1 MLKIV
6 FANTDEHYQQAAALF
21 NEYAQWL
28 GIDLGFQ
35 HFEEELLSLRKVY
48 AAPKGC
54 IILLQENEQAFGCIA
69 LRPINETIAE
79 VKRLYI
85 KPMFRNIGAAARL
98 LAILEEYASS
108 QKYKSLKLDTLRS
121 MLPAMAFYKKYGY
134 QETSPYYNNP
144 NENAVYF
151 EKQLVVGSS

>member
-1 MLKIV
+1 MHKIV
-6 FANTDEHYQQAAALF
+6 FANTDTHYQQAAFLF

-35 HFEEELLSLRKVY
+35 HFEEELVSLRKVY
-48 AAPKGC
+48 AAPRGC

-69 LRPINETIAE
+69 LRPIKQEIGE

-85 KPMFRNIGAAARL
+85 QPAYRNIGAASRL
-98 LAILEEYASS
+98 LAILEEYAISVRY
-108 QKYKSLKLDTLRS
+108 QSLKLDTLSS
-121 MLPAMAFYKKYGY
+121 MVPAMTFYKKYGY
-134 QETSPYYNNP
+134 LETSPYYHNP

-151 EKQLVVGSS
+151 EKNIS

>member
-1 MLKIV
+1 MHKIV
-6 FANTDEHYQQAAALF
+6 FAKDDNQYEQAAFLF

-54 IILLQENEQAFGCIA
+54 IILLQENERAFGCIA

-85 KPMFRNIGAAARL
+85 QQTHRNQGCADRL
-98 LAILEEYASS
+98 LAILEEYALSMRY
-108 QKYKSLKLDTLRS
+108 QSLKLDTLSS
-121 MLPAMAFYKKYGY
+121 MVPAMNFYKKHGY
-134 QETSPYYNNP
+134 VETSPYYHNP

-151 EKQLVVGSS
+151 EKQLG

>member
-1 MLKIV
+1 MHKVI

-35 HFEEELLSLRKVY
+35 HFEEELVSLRKVY

-54 IILLQENEQAFGCIA
+54 IILLQDNDQAFGCIA
-69 LRPINETIAE
+69 LRPINEKIGE

-85 KPMFRNIGAAARL
+85 KPAYRKDGAAARL
-98 LAILEEYASS
+98 LAILEEYAISVRY
-108 QKYKSLKLDTLRS
+108 QSLKLDTLSS
-121 MLPAMAFYKKYGY
+121 MVPAMTFYKKYGY
-134 QETSPYYNNP
+134 KETLPYYHNP

-151 EKQLVVGSS
+151 EKSLS